1 MIPAGSLFRPLA
13 QDASGL
19 AMIEFAFAAPLL
31 LVLGLGGIEAANYA
45 VASLRVSQIAMTVAD
60 NAGRVRTAL
69 DENDI
74 NDIMSGGKMIGSGI
88 NFAANGRIILSDLE
102 QRTTTT
108 GSGGVGTKTTAN
120 PNGYRQFIR
129 WQRCAGDLEIQS
141 AYGKPLTAAGAA
153 VTNLDDTTNA
163 DHGAVETA
171 SALDYMGAAT
181 NPISAATGTAVM
193 FVEVAYTYQPVT
205 TFGVFTGKV
214 IRMNQ
219 AFNVRERIAQS
230 ISNLSKLSGNKRSD
244 CRLFDPA
251 VPVLN

>member
-1 MIPAGSLFRPLA
+1 MRVLAPLRRLA
-13 QDASGL
+13 QDRTGV
-19 AMIEFAFAAPLL
+19 AMVELAFAAPLL
-31 LVLGLGGIEAANYA
+31 LILGLGGIEAANYA

-60 NAGRVRTAL
+60 NAGRVRTAM

-74 NDIMSGGKMIGSGI
+74 NDIMSGAKLIGSGI
-88 NFAANGRIILSDLE
+88 DFTANGRVILSDLE
-102 QRTTTT
+102 QRTTTA

-141 AYGKPLTAAGAA
+141 GYGKPLNAAGTA
-153 VTNLDDTTNA
+153 VTNLDDATNA

-171 SALDYMGAAT
+171 STLDQMGSTT

-193 FVEVAYTYQPVT
+193 FVEVTYVYQPVT
-205 TFGVFTGKV
+205 TFGLLDGEV

-219 AFNVRERIAQS
+219 AFNVRERIENS
-230 ISNLSKLSGNKRSD
+230 VTNLSKLSGNKRSD